1 MADVSVIILTHNEE
15 KHIARCLQSLQLFTA
30 SIFIVDSFS
39 TDRTVDIA
47 RSLGAVVVQN
57 PWVNYATQFNFGIA
71 NTPFRTTW
79 LMRMDA
85 DEYVLPEL
93 AAEINERLPALSPE
107 VAGVYVKRRV
117 MFFNRWIRHGGF
129 YPIWLLRLWRR
140 GQGICEE
147 TWMDEHIKV
156 SAAGAVAVK
165 TIQFQQD
172 LVDHNLNN
180 LTWWTQKHN
189 NYAIRE
195 VIDLLNIKYN
205 FDETQR
211 VEPNLF
217 GSQEQRTRY
226 LKIQY
231 ASLPL
236 FTRPFLYFLYRYIL
250 RMGFLDGRRGLIWHF
265 LQAGWYRFL
274 VDAKLFEV
282 YYHAGRDKQAI
293 INYFQTEYGKDLR
306 PAPPRPIGQP

>member
-1 MADVSVIILTHNEE
+1 MSDVSVIILTRNEE
-15 KHIARCLQSLQLFTA
+15 KHIARCLQSLQLFTGK
-30 SIFIVDSFS
+30 IFIVDSFS

-47 RSLGAVVVQN
+47 RSMGAIVVQN

-93 AAEINERLPALSPE
+93 AAEINERLPTLPAD

-117 MFFNRWIRHGGF
+117 MFFNRWMRHGGF

-156 SAAGAVAVK
+156 SAVDTRPIK
-165 TIQFQQD
+165 TVQFQQD

-189 NYAIRE
+189 NYAIHE

-211 VEPNLF
+211 VEPKLL

-226 LKIQY
+226 FKIQY

-236 FTRPFLYFLYRYIL
+236 FTRPFLYFLYRYII

-265 LQAGWYRFL
+265 LQAGWYRFI
-274 VDAKLFEV
+274 VDAKIFEV

-306 PAPPRPIGQP
+306 PEQPRKLGQS